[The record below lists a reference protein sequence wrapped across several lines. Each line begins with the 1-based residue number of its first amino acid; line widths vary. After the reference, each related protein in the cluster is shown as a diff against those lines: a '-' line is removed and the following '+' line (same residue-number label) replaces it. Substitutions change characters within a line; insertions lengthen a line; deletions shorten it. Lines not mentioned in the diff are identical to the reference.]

1 MFKLKEE
8 KRLYVMPGVE
18 MRGFDPKDAFGYYEL
33 YNTPQ
38 ISKYLPSDMIPADVA
53 ASAEQISYLFLRG
66 RNIPYWA
73 IVDSKTDEIIGS
85 CGFVNSDVY
94 NKRLEIAY
102 DLHPKHWGRGIMY
115 NSVKACL
122 KHAFEKMSIKRVEA
136 VALRENIE
144 SAKTLL
150 RVGFSHEGTLRNYK
164 YFRGRM
170 VNMESFSF
178 TFEDYQKLMPGKN
191 V

>member
-8 KRLYVMPGVE
+8 KRLFVMPNFE
-18 MRGFDPKDAFGYYEL
+18 MRNFDIKDALGYYEL
-33 YNTPQ
+33 YNAPQ
-38 ISKYLPSDMIPADVA
+38 IAKYLPSDMIPKDIT

-66 RNIPYWA
+66 RSVPYWA
-73 IVDSKTDEIIGS
+73 IVDSSNDDIVGS
-85 CGFVNSDVY
+85 CGFVNADLY

-102 DLHPKHWGRGIMY
+102 DLHPKFWGKGVMH
-115 NSVKACL
+115 NSIKVCL
-122 KHAFEKMSIKRVEA
+122 KHAFEKMSVKRVEA
-136 VALRENIE
+136 VALRENVE

-150 RVGFSHEGTLRNYK
+150 RIGFIHEGTLRNYK

-178 TFEDYQKLMPGKN
+178 TFEDYQKLIVKN